1 MRHIRWLVGLV
12 VSAVAFYL
20 AFAGVEW
27 RQIGTSLTEANY
39 LLVLAVLPIL
49 LAMIAMRAERWR
61 LLFYPDKDVA
71 LLSTFGA
78 LNVGYMAGNVLPLQ
92 LGEVARAYVLGEN
105 EGIAK
110 TRVLSTIAVE
120 RLIDVVVL
128 LLVLGLLIPFVDFPS
143 AALFSAIPI
152 LIVAVAAGAV
162 VVFAVV
168 NRPRASA
175 LLEHILILLPTWAAP
190 KDRIKA

>member
-1 MRHIRWLVGLV
+1 MRHIRWLVGLA
-12 VSAVAFYL
+12 VSAVALYV

-39 LLVLAVLPIL
+39 LLVLAALPIL

-61 LLFYPDKDVA
+61 LLFYPDKDIA
-71 LLSTFGA
+71 LSSTFGA

-120 RLIDVVVL
+120 RLIDFEDRGEHEL
-128 LLVLGLLIPFVDFPS
+128 KGIPEPQR
-143 AALFSAIPI
+143 L
-152 LIVAVAAGAV
+152 
-162 VVFAVV
+162 FAV
-168 NRPRASA
+168 RA
-175 LLEHILILLPTWAAP
+175 
-190 KDRIKA
+190 D